1 MLSCLL
7 SLAAISPFVTTLDAQ
22 AAHATP
28 TASPQPSRTWVE
40 SYPALLRYAD
50 IPVLVPVLGSMSR
63 LDRVASEGPSAHG
76 DLLGTVVNVSRDGY
90 EVTLATTSLPPWT
103 TQQPLFMGNRTKFYF
118 AGAKAAPS
126 LATSLWLNLPANVD
140 FNHLPGLPVTLAN
153 RVRGYLTYFRNIT
166 GNGGSSTTLTWRT
179 RSYVYQVS
187 VPIAAGSGG
196 RSAAVALADSMKPL
210 TVQGVRKIIERPFSA
225 IATSDVRKLV
235 TYRDAV
241 TLHLALSSLPQRL
254 DETMPIIESPT
265 APPYVTGVYHG
276 VGRGYVW
283 RSQMTPVSPLSL
295 PSYTLSHVRISGTAH
310 PGGAVQISGTIMPA
324 PPADVQLAIS
334 WPTHGSDGQIH
345 TYPPA
350 EPLPWWGTPNNESF
364 YPLTNV
370 HVHGQHFWVTAPVP
384 PALYDQGI
392 GPSAINRWLV
402 LTPGLYHPQLL
413 VDSGQSNSVALSI
426 HLLSGD
432 IPIVP
437 SFQSGPYLPTG
448 DRLPPVAANNLAYYG
463 MGDATEETSVPLLLP
478 AWAPRTTDPYTIFH
492 QFPLTIMQNIPRGY
506 AAIQFQQGINERAG
520 PAPEPWPQDLSHAD
534 LTVFGVHG
542 ASSPYAAQ
550 ITDNPGRSVQ
560 IGTLQGTVYA
570 LPSGTLVT
578 VLIAGTTYG
587 VFAAHPA
594 TAADTVATARSLTEI
609 NAPAHASPG
618 NAVLLY
624 ASLLR
629 SAQRNHQPRLTDAYS
644 MLWTRTATQP
654 HRTAS
659 ELRLDDMVSGWAGVQ
674 AHVLSV
680 QGSVVTAQ
688 FVGVPAEKS
697 TSAHLVARFRVG
709 ATGELQLVSTGP
721 LTYTQSALRSLE
733 RP

>member
-7 SLAAISPFVTTLDAQ
+7 PLAAISPFVTTLDAQ
-22 AAHATP
+22 AEPATP
-28 TASPQPSRTWVE
+28 TSSPQPSRKWVE

-50 IPVLVPVLGSMSR
+50 MPVLVPGLGSMSR
-63 LDRVASEGPSAHG
+63 LDRVTSVGPSSQG
-76 DLLGTVVNVSRDGY
+76 DLLGAVVNVSRDGY
-90 EVTLATTSLPPWT
+90 EVTLTTTSLPPWT

-140 FNHLPGLPVTLAN
+140 FNHLPGLPVTLAKG
-153 RVRGYLTYFRNIT
+153 VRGYLTYFRNIT

-196 RSAAVALADSMKPL
+196 RSAAVDLADSMKPL
-210 TVQGVRKIIERPFSA
+210 TVQGVRKMIERPFSA
-225 IATSDVRKLV
+225 IANSDVRKLV

-254 DETMPIIESPT
+254 DETMPIIEGPT
-265 APPYVTGVYHG
+265 APPYVNGIYHG

-283 RSQMTPVSPLSL
+283 RSQMTPVSPLSH
-295 PSYTLSHVRISGTAH
+295 SYTLSHVHVSGTAH
-310 PGGAVQISGTIMPA
+310 PAGAVQISGTIMPA
-324 PPADVQLAIS
+324 PPADVQLAIN
-334 WPTHGSDGQIH
+334 WPMHGSQGQIH

-350 EPLPWWGTPNNESF
+350 KPLPWWGTPNNESF

-392 GPSAINRWLV
+392 GPSPINRWLV
-402 LTPGLYHPQLL
+402 LTQGLYHHQLL
-413 VDSGQSNSVALSI
+413 ADGCQLTSADLSLHRVSLAPP
-426 HLLSGD
+426 HL
-432 IPIVP
+432 PR
-437 SFQSGPYLPTG
+437 FQSGPYLPTG

-463 MGDATEETSVPLLLP
+463 MGDGTEETSVPLLLP
-478 AWAPRTTDPYTIFH
+478 AWAPGTTDPYTIFH
-492 QFPLTIMQNIPRGY
+492 QYPLTTMQNIPRGY
-506 AAIQFQQGINERAG
+506 VAIQFQQGINDRSG
-520 PAPEPWPQDLSHAD
+520 PAPKPLPQDLSQAD

-542 ASSPYAAQ
+542 APYPYAAQ
-550 ITDNPGRSVQ
+550 ITDNPGRSIH

-570 LPSGTLVT
+570 LPFGTLVT

-609 NAPAHASPG
+609 NTPAHASPG

-629 SAQRNHQPRLTDAYS
+629 SAQRNHQPDLTDAYS

-654 HRTAS
+654 HRTAA
-659 ELRLDDMVSGWAGVQ
+659 ELRLDDMLSGWAGVQ

-680 QGSVVTAQ
+680 QGSVVTAK
-688 FVGVPAEKS
+688 FVGVPAKKS
-697 TSAHLVARFRVG
+697 TSAHLVAQFRVG
-709 ATGELQLVSTGP
+709 ATGGLQLVSTGP
-721 LTYTQSALRSLE
+721 LTYT
-733 RP
+733 